1 MKQRIE
7 FSRHDGKT
15 LNMYWASERY
25 CFLGRIDMERALS
38 MLTKSQQHKLKQLY
52 AIEQKVADDVVFY
65 KKDEVV
71 LTVDNGKFRTE
82 SKD

>member
-25 CFLGRIDMERALS
+25 CFLGCIDFEKALS
-38 MLTKSQQHKLKQLY
+38 MLSKSQQQKLKQLY
-52 AIEQKVADDVVFY
+52 AIDEIVDGDIIYY
-65 KKDEVV
+65 KKYEVV
-71 LTVDNGKFRTE
+71 LTVDKGKFRE
-82 SKD
+82 GVV